1 MLQCSNSKC
10 KSHEFRRPIPISK
23 KTGHEFEVNRAA
35 VLAFR
40 AIGKRQSAAK
50 KFASVMELPI
60 PLYKWK
66 NHTECLETHARDLLE
81 QNCRE
86 AVRELKEL
94 KRSTSNIDYCTDE
107 ELGNPVVDLAG
118 KCDCSWSSGGWSAR
132 DGVVAAISADT
143 DKVLDVVFKT
153 NSCPN
158 CTEME
163 NKRKRDEVTR
173 IVLKSWI
180 QNCVRCS
187 RV

>member
-1 MLQCSNSKC
+1 MLQCSNSKS
-10 KSHEFRRPIPISK
+10 KSHEFRRPMPISK

-50 KFASVMELPI
+50 KFASVMDLPI

-86 AVRELKEL
+86 AVRELKEF

-143 DKVLDVVFKT
+143 DKVLDVV
-153 NSCPN
+153 
-158 CTEME
+158 
-163 NKRKRDEVTR
+163 
-173 IVLKSWI
+173 
-180 QNCVRCS
+180 
-187 RV
+187 